1 MLQANSGLRRL
12 HRKFSLHPHGEEGG
26 LDYTK
31 ALGSRQS
38 CCMLVRK
45 LPDHEVPGHKII
57 ITEAQLGVVWTM
69 LVERRKIMHAGQ
81 STPASP
87 V

>member
-1 MLQANSGLRRL
+1 
-12 HRKFSLHPHGEEGG
+12 
-26 LDYTK
+26 
-31 ALGSRQS
+31 
-38 CCMLVRK
+38 MLVRK